1 MMNGYDGNLLTK
13 FELYYFFL
21 LYNYNLFLCDSH
33 FRMTNAPGLII
44 WQLGHDST
52 ITTIITMSTILKIFI
67 NSGVHRR
74 YTVTCNSSQIP

>member
-1 MMNGYDGNLLTK
+1 MNLCHRIFKKEWMMMNG
-13 FELYYFFL
+13 
-21 LYNYNLFLCDSH
+21 
-33 FRMTNAPGLII
+33 MTNVPGLII